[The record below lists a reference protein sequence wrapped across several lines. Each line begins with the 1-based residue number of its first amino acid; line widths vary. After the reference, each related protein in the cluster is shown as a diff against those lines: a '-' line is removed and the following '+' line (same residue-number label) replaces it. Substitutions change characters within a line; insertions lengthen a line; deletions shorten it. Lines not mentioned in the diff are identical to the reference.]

1 MSRQLLACASCVACD
16 SPRAEMEIPPLL
28 LRFDR
33 VHRVFSTKHDDLG
46 YNMDLDGVVYDRSM
60 STTKRVDWNAVLDGI
75 DVNDHL
81 DRIDV
86 NYLLQK
92 VNMDELIG
100 AHSNLAQ
107 IMAQAI
113 VARSL
118 YGDT

>member
-1 MSRQLLACASCVACD
+1 
-16 SPRAEMEIPPLL
+16 
-28 LRFDR
+28 
-33 VHRVFSTKHDDLG
+33 
-46 YNMDLDGVVYDRSM
+46 
-60 STTKRVDWNAVLDGI
+60 VDWNAVLDGI
-75 DVNDHL
+75 DVNHHL

-113 VARSL
+113 LARSL
-118 YGDT
+118 YGNT

>member
-1 MSRQLLACASCVACD
+1 
-16 SPRAEMEIPPLL
+16 
-28 LRFDR
+28 

-46 YNMDLDGVVYDRSM
+46 YSMDLDGVVYDRSM

-75 DVNDHL
+75 DVNHHL

-113 VARSL
+113 VARSR